1 MQRTKATITF
11 HSACLCLDL
20 TTSQAPLGLLYNIYI
35 SLAWSM
41 KHESAPVK
49 SCSWIHA
56 GALPQI
62 RNTVKNHMIRSS
74 LLTLSVSLSRTHI
87 YTLSRRWEE
96 IVENPTYCSCNC
108 CCCWFSCSSL
118 LNTNT
123 EKQSNYSPLNKLL
136 VLPLFFSHSYSLFML
151 LSYSI
156 ALLKMFAQNTVRRAT
171 AIFAC
176 CCLFWLIFHHSP
188 NANFSNGNLLQQKP
202 WFNLLHMYESKSNF
216 NLFVMTW
223 HALQRNYYYCELLRK
238 II

>member
-1 MQRTKATITF
+1 M
-11 HSACLCLDL
+11 
-20 TTSQAPLGLLYNIYI
+20 YNIYI
-35 SLAWSM
+35 LHSHEAWNMNRLRWKCVAEFMQARCHKFEIPWKITWS
-41 KHESAPVK
+41 
-49 SCSWIHA
+49 
-56 GALPQI
+56 ALPY
-62 RNTVKNHMIRSS
+62 S
-74 LLTLSVSLSRTHI
+74 LFLSLTHK

-96 IVENPTYCSCNC
+96 IVENSTYCSCNC

-136 VLPLFFSHSYSLFML
+136 VLPLFFSFSHSHSLFVL

-156 ALLKMFAQNTVRRAT
+156 ALLPMFAQNTVWRAT

-188 NANFSNGNLLQQKP
+188 NANFSNGYLLQQKP